1 MDKAA
6 RLRPIRCLEASAIS
20 LSIPASEKKS
30 KLPSARRNAY
40 QDGASG
46 DWIYTCKLT
55 ERDRDRVRVREPF
68 EVPENGTGSELG
80 LGARTRRG
88 AIRIVSGFLNLY
100 TSELKSGE
108 FGKADA
114 TDLRQRSD
122 AEAAQL
128 E

>member
-1 MDKAA
+1 MTF
-6 RLRPIRCLEASAIS
+6 LRSTTFNVPIVPTKTHFHQRHFLAPS
-20 LSIPASEKKS
+20 LKEKEPQE
-30 KLPSARRNAY
+30 PSV
-40 QDGASG
+40 
-46 DWIYTCKLT
+46 L
-55 ERDRDRVRVREPF
+55 
-68 EVPENGTGSELG
+68 
-80 LGARTRRG
+80 
-88 AIRIVSGFLNLY
+88 LY